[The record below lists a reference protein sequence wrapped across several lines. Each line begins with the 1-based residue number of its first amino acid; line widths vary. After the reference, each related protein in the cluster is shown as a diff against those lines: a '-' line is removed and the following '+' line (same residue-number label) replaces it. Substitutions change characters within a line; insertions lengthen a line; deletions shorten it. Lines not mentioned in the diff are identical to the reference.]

1 MASYTNVFFSCGMFV
16 GGVASGVVLGFIYLG
31 CGGFGFSSIAV
42 SPSFLPSFL
51 PLTNTLGKEEDL

>member
-1 MASYTNVFFSCGMFV
+1 MFV

-42 SPSFLPSFL
+42 SPSFLPSSL
-51 PLTNTLGKEEDL
+51 SPTLWVKRRIYELE